1 MNIESLIKQQ
11 AVELKSSRR
20 NIDIVPDLN
29 PELLEKWKKKYTK
42 FLDEDITDYILA
54 MSYTKTG
61 NFVLTGNAF
70 YFDNYLLDSLQCIR
84 FADIA
89 SATAKTGG
97 IFTVDKIFL
106 KKKNG
111 EEIQLDGCI
120 DGIDVYKFVQ
130 ILMHIVKNAQQGN
143 DDFSISKQGIL
154 SYELPDE
161 LKVLYLKI
169 LCNYSYINDQH
180 IDADEYNWIG
190 RFSVRMELGSDAR
203 TELRRYMNS
212 IEAREKTG
220 VLIKKIKSLVVNNS
234 GQWDALRYSLMQDVL
249 SIHNIKSKDQVWTD
263 DGFIGSLMEVCNLC
277 INQIDAM
284 TVAVDLN
291 AKMQQKD
298 ADIKALKKEWL
309 ELIKRIRYTNAY
321 VPGAYLFCSGSIYGI
336 DAYTNFFKKDD
347 TSEKAINKQR
357 ELILHEIIINNQKT
371 MNVLVD
377 DMNYLA
383 EQLELAVNES
393 NENKEK
399 YKKLI
404 ARLKAAN
411 QGLKMDTEKKQAEYN
426 SVEKTSENEGD

>member
-11 AVELKSSRR
+11 AVQLKSSRR
-20 NIDIVPDLN
+20 NIDIVPDLK
-29 PELLEKWKKKYTK
+29 PELLEKWKKKYIK
-42 FLDEDITDYILA
+42 FLDKNIADYILV

-70 YFDNYLLDSLQCIR
+70 YFDNYLQNGLQCIIL
-84 FADIA
+84 ADIA
-89 SATAKTGG
+89 SANAKIGG
-97 IFTVDKIFL
+97 TFSTDKIFL

-120 DGIDVYKFVQ
+120 DGIDVNKFVQ
-130 ILMHIVKNAQQGN
+130 ILMYIVINAQQGN

-169 LCNYSYINDQH
+169 LCNYSYINDQL
-180 IDADEYNWIG
+180 IDADEYNAIS
-190 RFSVRMELGSDAR
+190 RFSVRMELGSDVR
-203 TELRRYMNS
+203 TELRKYMNS
-212 IEAREKTG
+212 TEVREKTG
-220 VLIKKIKSLVVNNS
+220 SLIKKIKSLVVNNS
-234 GQWDALRYSLMQDVL
+234 GQWDALRYSLMQDAI
-249 SIHNIKSKDQVWTD
+249 SIHNIQNKDQVWTE

-277 INQIDAM
+277 PRQIDAM
-284 TVAVDLN
+284 NIAVDLN
-291 AKMQQKD
+291 ARMQQKD
-298 ADIKALKKEWL
+298 ADIKALKKEWS
-309 ELIKRIRYTNAY
+309 ELIKHIRYTNAY

-336 DAYTNFFKKDD
+336 DAYINFFKKDD

-357 ELILHEIIINNQKT
+357 VLILQEIIINNQKT
-371 MNVLVD
+371 MNVLID

-393 NENKEK
+393 NVNKEK

-404 ARLKAAN
+404 NRLKAAN
-411 QGLKMDTEKKQAEYN
+411 QGLKMDTEKKQAECS
-426 SVEKTSENEGD
+426 SVEKTSENEG